1 MGESVRKYAQP
12 VKALLGEERGF
23 QSPRL
28 KGQHLSIAE
37 ESFTNMRTKP
47 LFVLVPLTMLL
58 PVGIF
63 FLLIT
68 QSHNLYLCS
77 AARALTN

>member
-1 MGESVRKYAQP
+1 MRKYAQP
-12 VKALLGEERGF
+12 MKAFFGEERAF

-37 ESFTNMRTKP
+37 ESFTIVRTKP
-47 LFVLVPLTMLL
+47 LLVLVPLTMLL

-63 FLLIT
+63 CLLIT
-68 QSHNLYLCS
+68 QSHDLYLHS

>member
-1 MGESVRKYAQP
+1 MRKYAQP
-12 VKALLGEERGF
+12 MKALLGEERGF

-28 KGQHLSIAE
+28 KGQHLSIAD
-37 ESFTNMRTKP
+37 ESFTNVRTKP
-47 LFVLVPLTMLL
+47 LLVLVPLTMLL

-63 FLLIT
+63 CLLIT
-68 QSHNLYLCS
+68 QSHDLYLHS

>member
-1 MGESVRKYAQP
+1 MRKYARP
-12 VKALLGEERGF
+12 MKALLGEEREF

-28 KGQHLSIAE
+28 KGQHLSIAK
-37 ESFTNMRTKP
+37 ESFTNVRTNP
-47 LFVLVPLTMLL
+47 LLVLVPLTMLL

-63 FLLIT
+63 CLLIT
-68 QSHNLYLCS
+68 QSHDLYLHS